1 MTASDRPNDSE
12 STSKS
17 TPAAFGM
24 RGRLGCPL
32 LGWFRAGGPGLECVA
47 STTSR
52 STPSSYPTS
61 VAPLPRLHKEG
72 PGLTA
77 RGGRSASHFQWP
89 APQMLASIQWWRGG
103 TPRETPSHPGGPPAG
118 VPAPACSI
126 AAVTLS
132 DHQPGRGV
140 TQSPGAGPGA
150 SSLST
155 RRGTPM
161 PAGCPPGPLRT
172 SRTRTWTGTPL
183 PRGRRALPYFGL
195 SSPRPTR
202 TGPTAV
208 TPIGARTSPSDQGV
222 NSRKSTSPKTRTGAG
237 RYPSVHIRPPGGIPG
252 RTPSTSTSRA
262 LRDPS

>member
-1 MTASDRPNDSE
+1 
-12 STSKS
+12 
-17 TPAAFGM
+17 M

-52 STPSSYPTS
+52 STPSSYPNS
-61 VAPLPRLHKEG
+61 VASLPRSHKEG

-77 RGGRSASHFQWP
+77 RGGRSASHFQLP
-89 APQMLASIQWWRGG
+89 APQMPASIQWWRGG

-161 PAGCPPGPLRT
+161 PAGRSPGSLCT
-172 SRTRTWTGTPL
+172 SWTRTWTGTPL
-183 PRGRRALPYFGL
+183 PRGRRALPYLGL
-195 SSPRPTR
+195 LSPRPTR
-202 TGPTAV
+202 TGPT
-208 TPIGARTSPSDQGV
+208 TSLS
-222 NSRKSTSPKTRTGAG
+222 AG
-237 RYPSVHIRPPGGIPG
+237 LQAPHETTV
-252 RTPSTSTSRA
+252 RTPVKV
-262 LRDPS
+262 PP